1 MILSLFQYAFVAPVQ
16 PGDKYSEYDRYNRYK
31 NCHYVGLFR
40 GTYNSEQSNRVAIL
54 YYLCCPGLCGQMA
67 ADGYDKGMMTHRG
80 RNPQGPKLF
89 GIISRGGG

>member
-1 MILSLFQYAFVAPVQ
+1 MLDCLEAM
-16 PGDKYSEYDRYNRYK
+16 SECEFKTPD
-31 NCHYVGLFR
+31 
-40 GTYNSEQSNRVAIL
+40 
-54 YYLCCPGLCGQMA
+54 LCCLGLCGQMA